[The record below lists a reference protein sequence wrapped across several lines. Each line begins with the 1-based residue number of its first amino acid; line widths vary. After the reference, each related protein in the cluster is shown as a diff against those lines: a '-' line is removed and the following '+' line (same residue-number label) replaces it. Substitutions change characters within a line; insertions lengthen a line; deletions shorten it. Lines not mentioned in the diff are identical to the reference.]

1 METAGEERIRAV
13 NSLQELEEA
22 ALLLREAAESPNSES
37 ISVGFPARI
46 SGILNELTALSSR
59 EDGERLLAIGKSN
72 NKFCT
77 LRELMIGVKSFANRN
92 TLK

>member
-22 ALLLREAAESPNSES
+22 ALLLRKAAESPNSES

-72 NKFCT
+72 SHY
-77 LRELMIGVKSFANRN
+77 RAHYELIIRFTALLTEHSK
-92 TLK
+92 